1 MVTYKLR
8 NPIRNKIFNY
18 KETVQSIKFENG
30 EVSLDQYLCECSGS
44 EFCDPHHQHITTGDL
59 RIVENGK
66 LRSLLAKGP
75 NFREPLSV
83 NYGKCKTAITDA
95 INSLIQ
101 QVATKN
107 SLTLGSVEVWKNL
120 ILSKVDDK
128 IKFLKSK
135 KLQTYKNPILNQGD
149 VEAYL
154 ETLQDRYVIVP
165 IDKASNNFAFVCKR
179 YYVMRLLSEVGIPNG
194 SCETYQITSRDK
206 LLIIDNN
213 VSLCDRYGLEVL
225 EKEN

>member
-1 MVTYKLR
+1 M
-8 NPIRNKIFNY
+8 
-18 KETVQSIKFENG
+18 EESDIK
-30 EVSLDQYLCECSGS
+30 
-44 EFCDPHHQHITTGDL
+44 
-59 RIVENGK
+59 
-66 LRSLLAKGP
+66 
-75 NFREPLSV
+75 
-83 NYGKCKTAITDA
+83 YG
-95 INSLIQ
+95 N
-101 QVATKN
+101 
-107 SLTLGSVEVWKNL
+107 
-120 ILSKVDDK
+120 DK
-128 IKFLKSK
+128 IKFLKSM
-135 KLQTYKNPILNQGD
+135 KLQTYKTQGD

-225 EKEN
+225 EKEKCLPIMYWMPKMHKNPTDARFIIASSTCSTKPISSVISNVLSSFFGKFKIFMIKAHFIPDTRSFGWFKILLLS